1 MTMSRYHRQTLLPQ
15 IGDAGQERLAR
26 ARVLLVG
33 CGALGTVI
41 AEQLAR
47 AGTGFLRICDRD
59 LVEMTNLQRQVL
71 FDESDAAAGTPK
83 AVAAARRLG
92 RINSSITIE
101 PHVVDVHSGNI
112 ESLMDGVDLV
122 MDGTDNVETRYLVN
136 DAAVKLSRPWV
147 YGACVGT
154 GGRVMGIVP
163 GRAGAPCLRCM
174 FPEAPGPGELETCD
188 TAGVL
193 ASAAGVVASLQV
205 VEAMKLLLGDATA
218 ARELVTID
226 LWPLRIRTIS
236 IADARR
242 SDCPTCGQRRFE
254 FLDARA
260 GAAATS
266 LCGRN
271 TVQVRPAS
279 NGTTGATID
288 LDAAAA
294 RLGVA
299 GAVER
304 SPFFVR
310 CALRDSNLSIT
321 LFPDGRAMVHGTADL
336 AVARSIYARF
346 IGN

>member
-1 MTMSRYHRQTLLPQ
+1 MNRYHRQTLLPQ

-47 AGTGFLRICDRD
+47 AGVGFLRICDRD
-59 LVEMTNLQRQVL
+59 VVETTNLQRQVL
-71 FDESDAAAGTPK
+71 FDESDAAARKPK
-83 AVAAARRLG
+83 AVAAADRLRRV
-92 RINSSITIE
+92 NSTIALE

-112 ESLMDGVDLV
+112 ESFMDGVDLV
-122 MDGTDNVETRYLVN
+122 LDGTDNVETRYLVN
-136 DAAVKLSRPWV
+136 DAAVKHAKPWV

-163 GRAGAPCLRCM
+163 GRAGGARGTPCLRCM
-174 FPEAPGPGELETCD
+174 FPQPPGPGELETCD

-193 ASAAGVVASLQV
+193 ASAAAVVASLQV
-205 VEAMKLLLGDATA
+205 VEAMKILLDDATA

-226 LWPLRIRTIS
+226 LWPLRIKTIS
-236 IADARR
+236 TLDARR
-242 SDCPTCGQRRFE
+242 ADCPTCGGRKFE
-254 FLDARA
+254 FLDVRA

-279 NGTTGATID
+279 NGSPID

-304 SPFFVR
+304 TPFFVR
-310 CALRDSNLSIT
+310 CMLRDGDLSIT

-336 AVARSIYARF
+336 AVARTIYARF
-346 IGN
+346 VGN

>member
-1 MTMSRYHRQTLLPQ
+1 MTTQRYHRQTLLPQ

-41 AEQLAR
+41 AEQMAR
-47 AGTGFLRICDRD
+47 AGLGYLRICDRD
-59 LVEMTNLQRQVL
+59 LVETSNLQRQVL
-71 FDESDAAAGTPK
+71 FDEADAAAHKPK
-83 AVAAARRLG
+83 ALAAADRL
-92 RINSSITIE
+92 RAINSSITID
-101 PHVVDVHSGNI
+101 PRVVDVNSGNI
-112 ESLMDGVDLV
+112 ELLMEGVDLV
-122 MDGTDNVETRYLVN
+122 LDGTDNAETRYLVN
-136 DAAVKLSRPWV
+136 DAAIKHSKPWV

-154 GGRVMGIVP
+154 SGRVMAVLP
-163 GRAGAPCLRCM
+163 MTRPCLRCM
-174 FPEAPGPGELETCD
+174 FPQPPAPGELETCD

-193 ASAAGVVASLQV
+193 ASAAHVVASLQA
-205 VEAMKLLLGDATA
+205 VEAMKILLSDPSS

-226 LWPLRIRTIS
+226 LWPLRIRTVFT
-236 IADARR
+236 ADARR
-242 SDCPTCGQRRFE
+242 ADCPTCVFRKFE
-254 FLDARA
+254 FLDARP
-260 GAAATS
+260 GQAATS

-279 NGTTGATID
+279 NGSSID
-288 LDAAAA
+288 LDTAAD
-294 RLGVA
+294 RLKSA

-310 CALRDSNLSIT
+310 CMLRDSNLSIT

-336 AVARSIYARF
+336 AAARSIYARF